1 MPDGAPE
8 VRFAPGTWWVI
19 CELGVWG
26 PTPVLTHPGRTRV
39 IRAEKAAARKK
50 SRCPSPISCVIS
62 AHESTVRFI
71 PRDRAESPPSRPHCS
86 QVR

>member
-8 VRFAPGTWWVI
+8 VRLPRHMVCRSANSAS
-19 CELGVWG
+19 G

-39 IRAEKAAARKK
+39 IRAEKAAASKK
-50 SRCPSPISCVIS
+50 SKCPSPISCVIS

-71 PRDRAESPPSRPHCS
+71 PRHRAEVPQSRPHCS

>member
-39 IRAEKAAARKK
+39 IRA
-50 SRCPSPISCVIS
+50 
-62 AHESTVRFI
+62 
-71 PRDRAESPPSRPHCS
+71 
-86 QVR
+86 